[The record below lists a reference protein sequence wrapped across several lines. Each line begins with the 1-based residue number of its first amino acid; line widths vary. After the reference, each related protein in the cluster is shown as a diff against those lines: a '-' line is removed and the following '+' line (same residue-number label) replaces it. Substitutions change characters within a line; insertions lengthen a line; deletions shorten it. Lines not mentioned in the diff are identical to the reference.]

1 MIVCPECKTENP
13 SKAQFCLKCG
23 AELGNGELPEDVRL
37 QKDLALA
44 KETIGILQKSLSESQ
59 DELAA
64 AIAEKEALQIENDTQ
79 KSHIDDLS
87 AELFA
92 SKSVISQLKIDK
104 EKRAKGGKKGK
115 WGWAF
120 VVLSVIFFFVAV
132 AWNKK
137 VKDLESQLS
146 SEKSN
151 IADSTVVY
159 QQDTVEIREI
169 PAAKKHA
176 VKKKNV
182 GASAT
187 KAPDSTSFRIP
198 CTEAN
203 TTEAQTIEAIPP
215 TAPSAEVQA
224 LENSSAGAQSVPATQ
239 SKPKRSKLRHTNQ
252 KKSSISGEM

>member
-13 SKAQFCLKCG
+13 SKAQFCLRCG
-23 AELGNGELPEDVRL
+23 AVLGDGELPEDVRL

-151 IADSTVVY
+151 IADSTVVC

-176 VKKKNV
+176 VKVPKVTKPA
-182 GASAT
+182 ASEKCVKEQT
-187 KAPDSTSFRIP
+187 AP
-198 CTEAN
+198 
-203 TTEAQTIEAIPP
+203 TIEIQV
-215 TAPSAEVQA
+215 TESTRDEAPAAEVQVVETPCA
-224 LENSSAGAQSVPATQ
+224 ESQTITVP
-239 SKPKRSKLRHTNQ
+239 RSKSPRT
-252 KKSSISGEM
+252 KSSRIKSRSSNQRH